1 MLNDVLYFGLICA
14 GVGALLRLMY
24 WAIEVEYGKPS
35 EWAERMFEKTG
46 NTDYLELYNQW
57 KERGQ

>member
-1 MLNDVLYFGLICA
+1 MTML
-14 GVGALLRLMY
+14 
-24 WAIEVEYGKPS
+24 KPS

-46 NTDYLELYNQW
+46 NADYLELYNQW